1 MRYELD
7 LPFLFLSFPP
17 PRMVVPSLT
26 RLSPIVSKAR
36 QEFETNLEQYR
47 SLRQQE
53 LLRGRQEQQDDSD
66 DGQVIFSTSS
76 SSSSSFSLLMST
88 AASRYNSIKSSQ
100 TSKISSRGI
109 AFGYAAGITTLV
121 LLLPIMNSLNQSG
134 EEGEG
139 SLGFDQT
146 WPLRVAIGFSAVVWL
161 SGSLSECSQMC
172 IKSTRRE
179 RLMFA

>member
-1 MRYELD
+1 
-7 LPFLFLSFPP
+7 
-17 PRMVVPSLT
+17 MVVPSLT

-53 LLRGRQEQQDDSD
+53 LLRGRQERQDDSD

-76 SSSSSFSLLMST
+76 SSSSSLLMST

-121 LLLPIMNSLNQSG
+121 LLLPIVNSLNQSG

-161 SGSLSECSQMC
+161 LGSLSECSQMC